1 MVETVRMVHLEK
13 VDLQELQEHGQEQ
26 EAGGGY
32 YGGGAGANLD
42 GGGGAGG
49 GGTGYVNQSLL
60 TDATTIAGDQQMPT
74 PDNYKTKET
83 GHAGDGFAKITYIDE

>member
-1 MVETVRMVHLEK
+1 MVETVKMVHLEK
-13 VDLQELQEHGQEQ
+13 VDLQELQELGQEQ

-49 GGTGYVNQSLL
+49 GGTGYVNTSLL
-60 TDATTIAGDQQMPT
+60 TDAFTIAGDQQMPT
-74 PDNYKTKET
+74 PDNYDVKET
-83 GHAGDGFAKITYIDE
+83 GHAQHGCAKITYIDE